1 MTTRIKICGITRQ
14 QDADAAMDAGAD
26 ALGLVFAPDSPRRVS
41 VLDASVIARKI
52 RDDVLRVGLF
62 VDAPR
67 DEVARVLDEVELDV
81 LQFHGDES
89 PEECARYGMPY
100 MKAFRVRGAL
110 DMSALEAAYRDACC
124 FLLDAYVPGTAGGT
138 GKRFDWRL
146 WPREA
151 KKKLV
156 LAGGLTADNV
166 AEAIIQTRPWGVD
179 VSGGVEGAIK
189 GEKDAQLIGRFISEV
204 RRAGS

>member
-1 MTTRIKICGITRQ
+1 
-14 QDADAAMDAGAD
+14 MDAGAH
-26 ALGLVFAPDSPRRVS
+26 ALGLNFAPESPRRIAVR
-41 VLDASVIARKI
+41 DAALVTRGI
-52 RDDVLRVGLF
+52 RGDVVRVGLF
-62 VDAPR
+62 VDAAR
-67 DEVARVLDEVELDV
+67 EDIARVLDEVELDM

-89 PEECARYGMPY
+89 PEECASYGVPY

-110 DMSALEAAYRDACC
+110 DLPVLEAAYQGACC
-124 FLLDAYVPGTAGGT
+124 FLLDAHVPGMAGGT

-151 KKKLV
+151 KKRLV
-156 LAGGLTADNV
+156 LAGGLTPENV
-166 AEAIIQTRPWGVD
+166 AAAITETRAWGVD

>member
-1 MTTRIKICGITRQ
+1 
-14 QDADAAMDAGAD
+14 MDAGAD
-26 ALGLVFAPDSPRRVS
+26 ALGLVFAPDSARRVS
-41 VLDASVIARKI
+41 VRDASVIARMI
-52 RDDVLRVGLF
+52 RDHVVRVGLF

-89 PEECARYGMPY
+89 PEECARYGKPY
-100 MKAFRVRGAL
+100 MKVFRVRGPL
-110 DMSALEAAYRDACC
+110 DICALEAAYQDACC

-146 WPREA
+146 WPGDA

-156 LAGGLTADNV
+156 LAGGLTPENV
-166 AEAIIQTRPWGVD
+166 AEAITRTQPWGVD